1 MNKNEMFVTAT
12 RNKFRFPFRGQISV
26 EDLWDL
32 SVENLDSVYKTLNSQ
47 VKKAKEESLLN
58 TKSREDEIIEMQI
71 EIVKYIVSVKQ
82 DESAKKVAA
91 KEKKARKWLTKSSNS
106 SPATPQRRTSRSS
119 STPSGHH
126 LASCPPRRLG
136 R

>member
-82 DESAKKVAA
+82 DEAAKKVAA
-91 KEKKARKWLTKSSNS
+91 KEKKARKQKILEVLAAKEDADLQNKSSEELQ
-106 SPATPQRRTSRSS
+106 AM
-119 STPSGHH
+119 
-126 LASCPPRRLG
+126 LADLDDNDE
-136 R
+136 

>member
-1 MNKNEMFVTAT
+1 MSKNEMFVTAT

-32 SVENLDSVYKTLNSQ
+32 SVENLDSVYMTLNSQ

-82 DESAKKVAA
+82 DEAAKKVAA
-91 KEKKARKWLTKSSNS
+91 KEKKARKQRILEVLAAKEDADLQNKSPEELQAMLSE
-106 SPATPQRRTSRSS
+106 
-119 STPSGHH
+119 
-126 LASCPPRRLG
+126 LDDDDE
-136 R
+136 

>member
-1 MNKNEMFVTAT
+1 MSKNEMFVTAT

-32 SVENLDSVYKTLNSQ
+32 PVENLDSVYKTLNSQ

-82 DESAKKVAA
+82 DEAAKKVAA
-91 KEKKARKWLTKSSNS
+91 KEKKARKQRILEVLAAKEDADLQNKSPEELQAMLSE
-106 SPATPQRRTSRSS
+106 
-119 STPSGHH
+119 
-126 LASCPPRRLG
+126 LDDDDE
-136 R
+136 

>member
-91 KEKKARKWLTKSSNS
+91 KEKKARKQKILEVLAAKEDADLQNKSSEELQAMLSELDDNDE
-106 SPATPQRRTSRSS
+106 
-119 STPSGHH
+119 
-126 LASCPPRRLG
+126 
-136 R
+136 

>member
-1 MNKNEMFVTAT
+1 MSKNEMFVTAT

-82 DESAKKVAA
+82 NEAAKKVAA
-91 KEKKARKWLTKSSNS
+91 KEKKARKQRILEVLAAKEDADLQNKSPEELQAMLSE
-106 SPATPQRRTSRSS
+106 
-119 STPSGHH
+119 
-126 LASCPPRRLG
+126 LDDDDE
-136 R
+136 